1 MNYEL
6 QTETTTCL
14 SFSIFA
20 HTREGLT
27 LAFERIQEL
36 RNAGNLLFAS
46 IVSSRDGEVY
56 SIENRN

>member
-27 LAFERIQEL
+27 FAFERIAEL
-36 RNAGNLLFAS
+36 RATGNLLRAS

-56 SIENRN
+56 SIEYRN